1 MDQSTPVLSVS
12 ELNST
17 AAKILE
23 HSFPLLWVSGEISN
37 LTKATSGHWYFTLK
51 DNNAQVRSVMFRG
64 KAQSVGF
71 TPKDGDK
78 VEVRAVVTLYTA
90 RGEFQL
96 NVEAM
101 RHAGLG
107 NLYEAFLRLK
117 AKLGAEGLFDEER
130 KRNLPVFAQ
139 SIGIVTS
146 PQAAALRDI
155 LTTLS
160 RRAPHINVILYPTPV
175 QGEDAAEKIAAAI
188 TVASARHECDVLLIC
203 RGGGS
208 IEDLWSF
215 NEEVVARA
223 IAACTIPTISGVG
236 HETDFTIS
244 DFAAD
249 VRAPTPTG
257 AAELASRSHQDWMD
271 NLETLTEHLQMAMK
285 RLLRNASQ
293 DTDLMARRLISPT
306 AYIEREKI
314 RLQSL
319 AAKLTHT
326 HDTILASS
334 HYQLNHLGT
343 RLKAQLPDT
352 RHYRSILESAMR
364 QMKTGI
370 DMLLKQRKQEIASLA
385 QQLELLGTKRTLER
399 GYAIITDR
407 NGHIVR
413 SPSQLPVRKPVS
425 VQLAAGSAQISI
437 ETVQPELE

>member
-1 MDQSTPVLSVS
+1 MAPSTPVLTVS

-37 LTKATSGHWYFTLK
+37 LTKAASGHWYFTLK

-64 KAQSVGF
+64 KTPSVGF
-71 TPKDGDK
+71 IPKEGDK

-96 NVEAM
+96 NIEAM

-117 AKLGAEGLFDEER
+117 AKLEAEGLFDEEK
-130 KRNLPVFAQ
+130 KRNVPLFART
-139 SIGIVTS
+139 IGIITS

-160 RRAPHINVILYPTPV
+160 RRAPHVNVILYPTPV
-175 QGEDAAEKIAAAI
+175 QGEGAAEKIASAI
-188 TVASARHECDVLLIC
+188 TLASNRAECDVLLIC

-215 NEEVVARA
+215 NEEIVARA
-223 IAACTIPTISGVG
+223 LASCSIPTISGVG
-236 HETDFTIS
+236 HETDFTIA

-257 AAELASRSHQDWMD
+257 AAEMASRAYQDWIG
-271 NLETLTEHLQMAMK
+271 NLETLADHLQKAMK

-293 DTDLMARRLISPT
+293 DSDLLARRLISPSS
-306 AYIEREKI
+306 YIEREKI
-314 RLQSL
+314 RMQSL

-326 HDTILASS
+326 NETMLASS
-334 HYQLNHLGT
+334 HYQLKHFGT

-352 RHYRSILESAMR
+352 GPYRSMIETGLR

-370 DMLLKQRKQEIASLA
+370 ENLVKQQKQEISSLA
-385 QQLELLGTKRTLER
+385 QQLELLSTKRTLER
-399 GYAIITDR
+399 GYAIIADK
-407 NGHIVR
+407 NGHIIR

-425 VQLAAGSAQISI
+425 VQLAAGCAQISI

>member
-1 MDQSTPVLSVS
+1 MAPSTPVLTVS

-37 LTKATSGHWYFTLK
+37 LTKAASGHWYFTLK

-64 KAQSVGF
+64 KTQSVGF

-101 RHAGLG
+101 RHAGVG
-107 NLYEAFLRLK
+107 NLYEAFLLLK
-117 AKLGAEGLFDEER
+117 AKLGAEGLFDEGR
-130 KRNLPVFAQ
+130 KRNLPVFPRT
-139 SIGIVTS
+139 IGIVTS

-155 LTTLS
+155 LTTLL
-160 RRAPHINVILYPTPV
+160 RRAPHVNVILYPTPV
-175 QGEDAAEKIAAAI
+175 QGEDAAGKIASAI
-188 TVASARHECDVLLIC
+188 TLASVRAECDVLLIC

-223 IAACTIPTISGVG
+223 IAACSIPTISGVG
-236 HETDFTIS
+236 HETDFTIA

-257 AAELASRSHQDWMD
+257 AAEMASRAHQDWMD
-271 NLETLTEHLQMAMK
+271 DLETLADDLQMAMK

-293 DTDLMARRLISPT
+293 NNDLLARRLISPSS
-306 AYIEREKI
+306 YIEREKI

-326 HDTILASS
+326 NDTILASS
-334 HYQLNHLGT
+334 YYQLSHLGT

-352 RHYRSILESAMR
+352 ESYRSQLETCSR
-364 QMKTGI
+364 QMKTAM
-370 DMLLKQRKQEIASLA
+370 DHLAKQGKQEISSLA
-385 QQLELLGTKRTLER
+385 QQLELLSTKRTLER
-399 GYAIITDR
+399 GYAIITNR
-407 NGHIVR
+407 HGHIIR
-413 SPSQLPVRKPVS
+413 TPSQLPVRKPVS
-425 VQLAAGSAQISI
+425 VQLAEGNAKISI

>member
-1 MDQSTPVLSVS
+1 MDQSTPVLTVS
-12 ELNST
+12 ELNHT

-23 HSFPLLWVSGEISN
+23 QSFPLLWISGEISN
-37 LTKATSGHWYFTLK
+37 LTKAASGHWYFTLK

-71 TPKDGDK
+71 VPKDGDK

-101 RHAGLG
+101 RHAGMG

-117 AKLGAEGLFDEER
+117 AKLESEGLFSEER
-130 KRNLPVFAQ
+130 KRDLPTFART
-139 SIGIVTS
+139 IGIVTS

-155 LTTLS
+155 LTTFS
-160 RRAPHINVILYPTPV
+160 RRAPHVNLILYPTPV
-175 QGEDAAEKIAAAI
+175 QGEDAAMKIAAAI
-188 TVASARHECDVLLIC
+188 TLASVRAECDVLLIC

-236 HETDFTIS
+236 HETDVTIA

-257 AAELASRSHQDWMD
+257 AAELASRALQDWMD
-271 NLETLTEHLQMAMK
+271 NLETLASHLQIAMK
-285 RLLRNASQ
+285 RLLRNAQQ
-293 DTDLMARRLISPT
+293 DTDLSARRLISPA

-319 AAKLTHT
+319 AVKLTHT
-326 HDTILASS
+326 NESILATSR
-334 HYQLNHLGT
+334 YQLSHLDT

-352 RHYRSILESAMR
+352 RHYRSMLESGLR
-364 QMKTGI
+364 QMKSGI
-370 DMLLKQRKQEIASLA
+370 DVLIRQRKQELSSLA
-385 QQLELLGTKRTLER
+385 SQLELLSTKRTLER
-399 GYAIITDR
+399 GYAIMTDK
-407 NGHIVR
+407 NGHIIR
-413 SPSQLPVRKPVS
+413 SPQQLPVHKPVS
-425 VQLAAGSAQISI
+425 VQLASGSAQISI

>member
-1 MDQSTPVLSVS
+1 MDQPTPVLTVS

-17 AAKILE
+17 VAKILE

-37 LTKATSGHWYFTLK
+37 LTKAASGHWYFTLK

-64 KAQSVGF
+64 KAQSIGF
-71 TPKDGDK
+71 IPKDGDK
-78 VEVRAVVTLYTA
+78 VEVRAIVTLYTA

-117 AKLGAEGLFDEER
+117 AKLGSEGLFDEER
-130 KRNLPVFAQ
+130 KRNLPVFART
-139 SIGIVTS
+139 IGIVTS

-160 RRAPHINVILYPTPV
+160 RRAPHVNVILYPTPV
-175 QGEDAAEKIAAAI
+175 QGEDAAGKIASAI
-188 TVASARHECDVLLIC
+188 TLASARAECDVLLIC

-215 NEEVVARA
+215 NEEIVARA

-236 HETDFTIS
+236 HETDFTIA

-257 AAELASRSHQDWMD
+257 AAEMASRAYQDWMD
-271 NLETLTEHLQMAMK
+271 NLETLAAHLQTAME

-293 DTDLMARRLISPT
+293 HTDLLARRLISPSS
-306 AYIEREKI
+306 YIEREKI

-326 HDTILASS
+326 NDSILAST
-334 HYQLNHLGT
+334 HYRLNHLGT

-352 RHYRSILESAMR
+352 VPYRLQLKTCSR

-370 DMLLKQRKQEIASLA
+370 DNLIKQQKQEISSLA
-385 QQLELLGTKRTLER
+385 QQLELLSAKRTLER

-407 NGHIVR
+407 NGHVIR

-437 ETVQPELE
+437 ETVQTELE

>member
-1 MDQSTPVLSVS
+1 MDQPAPVLTVS

-17 AAKILE
+17 VAKILE

-37 LTKATSGHWYFTLK
+37 LTKAASGHWYFTLK

-64 KAQSVGF
+64 KAQSVEF
-71 TPKDGDK
+71 IPKDGDK
-78 VEVRAVVTLYTA
+78 VEVRAIVTLYTA

-117 AKLGAEGLFDEER
+117 AKLGSEGLFDEER
-130 KRNLPVFAQ
+130 KRNLPVFART
-139 SIGIVTS
+139 IGIVTS

-175 QGEDAAEKIAAAI
+175 QGEEAAGKIASAI
-188 TVASARHECDVLLIC
+188 TLASARAECDVLLIC

-215 NEEVVARA
+215 NEEIVARA

-236 HETDFTIS
+236 HETDFTIA

-257 AAELASRSHQDWMD
+257 AAEMASRAYQDWMD
-271 NLETLTEHLQMAMK
+271 NLETLAAHLQTAME

-293 DTDLMARRLISPT
+293 NTDLLARRLISPSS
-306 AYIEREKI
+306 YIEHEKI

-319 AAKLTHT
+319 AATLTHT
-326 HDTILASS
+326 NDMIFASS
-334 HYQLNHLGT
+334 HYRLSHLGT
-343 RLKAQLPDT
+343 RLQAQLPDT
-352 RHYRSILESAMR
+352 GPYRLQLETCSR

-370 DMLLKQRKQEIASLA
+370 DNLIKQQKQEISSLA
-385 QQLELLGTKRTLER
+385 QQLELLSAKRTLER

-407 NGHIVR
+407 NGHVIR

>member
-1 MDQSTPVLSVS
+1 MEQTTPVLTVS
-12 ELNST
+12 ELNSA

-23 HSFPLLWVSGEISN
+23 HSFPMLWVSGEISN
-37 LTKATSGHWYFTLK
+37 FTKAASGHWYFTLK

-71 TPKDGDK
+71 IPKDGDK
-78 VEVRAVVTLYTA
+78 VEIRAIVTLYTA

-101 RHAGLG
+101 RHAGMG

-117 AKLGAEGLFDEER
+117 AKLGTEGLFNEDR
-130 KRNLPVFAQ
+130 KRNLPVFPRT
-139 SIGIVTS
+139 IGIVTS
-146 PQAAALRDI
+146 PKAAALRDI

-160 RRAPHINVILYPTPV
+160 RRAPHVNLILYPTPV
-175 QGEDAAEKIAAAI
+175 QGEEAATKIAAAI
-188 TVASARHECDVLLIC
+188 TLASVRAECDILLVC

-208 IEDLWSF
+208 IEDLWCF
-215 NEEVVARA
+215 NEEIVARA
-223 IAACTIPTISGVG
+223 IAACAIPTISGVG
-236 HETDFTIS
+236 HETDFTIA

-257 AAELASRSHQDWMD
+257 AAEMASRAHRDWMD
-271 NLETLTEHLQMAMK
+271 NLEALASHLQMAMK

-293 DTDLMARRLISPT
+293 DTDLLARRLTSPT

-319 AAKLTHT
+319 VVKLTHT
-326 HDTILASS
+326 NDTILASS
-334 HYQLNHLGT
+334 HYQLSHLGT

-352 RHYRSILESAMR
+352 RHYRSQLETALH
-364 QMKTGI
+364 QMKSGI
-370 DMLLKQRKQEIASLA
+370 DSLIKQRKQEIASLA
-385 QQLELLGTKRTLER
+385 SQLELLSTKRTLER
-399 GYAIITDR
+399 GYAIMSDK
-407 NGHIVR
+407 NGRIIR
-413 SPSQLPVRKPVS
+413 SPLHLPVRKPVS
-425 VQLAAGSAQISI
+425 VQLASGSAQISI